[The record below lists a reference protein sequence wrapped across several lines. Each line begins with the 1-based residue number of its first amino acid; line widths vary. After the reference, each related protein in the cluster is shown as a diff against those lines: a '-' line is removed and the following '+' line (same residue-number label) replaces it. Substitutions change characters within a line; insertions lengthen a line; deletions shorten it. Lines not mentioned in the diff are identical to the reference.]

1 MYTFVLV
8 SHNLLRWLVVLAGV
22 VAVVRGWRGWMARGA
37 WSDGDLKAAKAFAG
51 LISLQLLLGI
61 ALYAVSPLIR
71 QGMADMS
78 TAMKT
83 PSVRYFLVE
92 HSVMMFIT
100 VALAHIGLARV
111 KRATTDMKRFQAVSI
126 WMGIALAA
134 VLGFIPWQRPLF
146 PF

>member
-1 MYTFVLV
+1 M
-8 SHNLLRWLVVLAGV
+8 SRA
-22 VAVVRGWRGWMARGA
+22 A
-37 WSDGDLKAAKAFAG
+37 WSDGDMRAAKAFAG
-51 LISLQLLLGI
+51 LISLQLLLGL
-61 ALYAVSPLIR
+61 ALYFVSPLIR

-92 HSVMMFIT
+92 HSAMMFIAI
-100 VALAHIGLARV
+100 ALAHVGLARA
-111 KRATTDMKRFQAVSI
+111 KRAASDMKRFQAVSI

-134 VLGFIPWQRPLF
+134 VLGFIPWQRPLL